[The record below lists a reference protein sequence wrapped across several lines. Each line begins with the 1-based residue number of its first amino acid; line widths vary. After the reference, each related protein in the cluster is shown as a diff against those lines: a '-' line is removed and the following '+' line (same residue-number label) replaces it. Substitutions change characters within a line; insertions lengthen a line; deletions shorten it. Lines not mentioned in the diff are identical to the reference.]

1 MKYTQE
7 NIARSQKEREL
18 SEKLRGEIDTC
29 LRACANAMWSQFNGV
44 NNAFGTRIQE
54 TNDAKNKLQAHLSR
68 VNKVY
73 NTNTVRKDI
82 QDNGSHREV
91 IILEYHYVIF
101 RPKLLKKVK
110 KVKNK
115 RNVTK
120 LF

>member
-73 NTNTVRKDI
+73 NTNTVTNHIK
-82 QDNGSHREV
+82 DNGSHREV

-101 RPKLLKKVK
+101 RPKLSKKSK
-110 KVKNK
+110 K
-115 RNVTK
+115 
-120 LF
+120 